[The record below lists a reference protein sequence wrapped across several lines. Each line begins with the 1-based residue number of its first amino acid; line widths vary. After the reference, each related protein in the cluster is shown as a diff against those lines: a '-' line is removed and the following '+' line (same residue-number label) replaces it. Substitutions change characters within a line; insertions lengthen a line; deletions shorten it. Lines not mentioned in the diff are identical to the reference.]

1 MKQHV
6 KTLKH
11 YSLSCDGYSVP
22 SKNIKVM
29 VVFLHEYHNNTFSS
43 ILLDV
48 VEMKSN
54 GDTKAVMDKII
65 KEFELTD
72 TDPIITADCAKCNT
86 CAFKDKHHGC
96 WCHRFNT
103 AFAHMV
109 KSDVKSENTKV
120 YHGLKDNERELVDDF
135 FSSVG
140 NMLKRVKGKTYTEFK
155 SFYER
160 HVIKFIYY

>member
-1 MKQHV
+1 
-6 KTLKH
+6 
-11 YSLSCDGYSVP
+11 
-22 SKNIKVM
+22 M

-54 GDTKAVMDKII
+54 SDTKAVMDKIV

-72 TDPIITADCAKCNT
+72 TDPIITANCAKCNT

-103 AFAHMV
+103 AFAHME
-109 KSDVKSENTKV
+109 KANVKSENTKV
-120 YHGLKDNERELVDDF
+120 YHGLNDNERELVDDF
-135 FSSVG
+135 F
-140 NMLKRVKGKTYTEFK
+140 LFCR
-155 SFYER
+155 
-160 HVIKFIYY
+160 

>member
-1 MKQHV
+1 
-6 KTLKH
+6 
-11 YSLSCDGYSVP
+11 
-22 SKNIKVM
+22 M

-65 KEFELTD
+65 KEYELAD
-72 TDPIITADCAKCNT
+72 IDPIITADCAKCNT

-96 WCHRFNT
+96 WSHRFNT

-109 KSDVKSENTKV
+109 KTDVKSENTKV
-120 YHGLKDNERELVDDF
+120 YHGLKDNERKLVDDF

-140 NMLKRVKGKTYTEFK
+140 RILKRVKGKTYIEFK